1 MKLNPRLARISSAW
15 LLVRFNFFGL
25 ILILNFYFWFCFL
38 VSNY

>member
-25 ILILNFYFWFCFL
+25 ILILNFYFWL
-38 VSNY
+38 AIINS